1 MPINEKDAQ
10 ILQHIVNDC
19 QQITLTVDFWGNEPR
34 SFLTNFIYQNAIAM
48 PLLQVD
54 ELSHHLSQEF
64 TNAHKNIPWRAIIDM
79 RNYFAH
85 GYNLMD
91 PTMIWHTATA
101 DVPVLATF
109 CQTILRENHFP
120 VPRAKMPFWQRS
132 PTKSKEP
139 K

>member
-10 ILQHIVNDC
+10 ILQHIVNYC

-48 PLLQVD
+48 PLLQVG

-120 VPRAKMPFWQRS
+120 VPRAKSPFLAEIS
-132 PTKSKEP
+132 HKE
-139 K
+139 